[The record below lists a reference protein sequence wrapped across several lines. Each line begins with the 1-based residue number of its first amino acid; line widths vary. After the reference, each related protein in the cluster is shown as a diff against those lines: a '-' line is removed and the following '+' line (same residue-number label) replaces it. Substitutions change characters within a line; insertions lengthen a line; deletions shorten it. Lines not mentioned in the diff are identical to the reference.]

1 MFIRQECVLP
11 NASYLKH
18 HSNTKKKCVYGI
30 IIFYLALFIGVP
42 AIALPVI
49 PDDMTIESTEGCK
62 LINPSPTAGETVSW
76 SGSCQNGYAW
86 GYGSVTW
93 YKNNTVIFVKN
104 DAYFEHGFW
113 MTPASENDKMVN
125 GVIRSNFYKEQ
136 CYFVL
141 PIWGVDRHREHF
153 EVRYASEDASCPEYT
168 RDNKVREN
176 VEAMI
181 SLDGQDIAHYKGTL
195 AHGSLP
201 ADGKLTFFTGA
212 EFKFKDQNID
222 FGPTRNQ
229 NSEEKTRLWQE
240 LIEFSPGDRFQK
252 SYLPILGGNVKTVS
266 PDLFN
271 TSFKI
276 GSEQGSARID
286 GERIL
291 FANINTVGNNVKL
304 DISYDIKPKSTSRLT
319 ASEYKMIAIV
329 KITSIKETPVD
340 MGWLLGGKQNMT
352 RAESWIKKIP
362 VTLTRD
368 TSYRATGKV
377 PLGSYLTF
385 SSALGF
391 KTTTKSITPTVEI
404 LRVVDVQSDHDCT
417 IVPCSYGLNSNA
429 TETSVNITANGL
441 SDDVRETSREGRNLK
456 YDYDR
461 VVAENYERNR
471 QQYSSTSPAETNPS
485 SSSSSSRTSNNS
497 KPSSNPA
504 RGVRNIQSN
513 GQIGGVPSFYVSCQ
527 GGGTHI
533 IYKKSGKWYHGSLGH
548 MGGRFDSWSR
558 EDVGDHACKNL

>member
-1 MFIRQECVLP
+1 MSEVNYLQRKA
-11 NASYLKH
+11 NA
-18 HSNTKKKCVYGI
+18 KKKCVFGI
-30 IIFYLALFIGVP
+30 IIFYLALLLGAP
-42 AIALPVI
+42 AIALPSI
-49 PDDMTIESTEGCK
+49 PDDMTIKSTEGCK

-76 SGSCQNGYAW
+76 SGSCQDGYAW

-93 YKNNTVIFVKN
+93 FKNNTVIFVKD

-141 PIWGVDRHREHF
+141 PIWGVDQHREHF
-153 EVRYASEDASCPEYT
+153 AVRYASEDASCPEYT

-212 EFKFKDQNID
+212 EFKFNDQNID
-222 FGPTRNQ
+222 FGPTQNQ

-240 LIEFSPGDRFQK
+240 LIEFTPGDRFQK

-266 PDLFN
+266 PELFN
-271 TSFKI
+271 TDFKI
-276 GSEQGSARID
+276 GSEQGSARIE

-291 FANINTVGNNVKL
+291 FANINTVGSNVKL
-304 DISYDIKPKSTSRLT
+304 DISYDIKPKSTSKLSAT
-319 ASEYKMIAIV
+319 KYKMIAIV
-329 KITSIKETPVD
+329 KISSLKETPVD
-340 MGWLLGGKQNMT
+340 MGWLLGGKQT
-352 RAESWIKKIP
+352 RTSVDSWIKKIP
-362 VTLTRD
+362 ITLTKD
-368 TSYRATGKV
+368 TSYRATGTV

-391 KTTTKSITPTVEI
+391 ETTTKSITPTVEI
-404 LRVVDVQSDHDCT
+404 LRVVDVQSDHDCAIT
-417 IVPCSYGLNSNA
+417 PCKYGLNSNA
-429 TETSVNITANGL
+429 TETSVNIAATGL
-441 SDDVRETSREGRNLK
+441 SNDVRETSREGRNLK
-456 YDYDR
+456 YEYDR

-471 QQYSSTSPAETNPS
+471 QQYSSTTSTETN
-485 SSSSSSRTSNNS
+485 SSSRLDPSPTSNNS
-497 KPSSNPA
+497 KSSSTPD
-504 RGVRNIQSN
+504 RGMRNIQSN
-513 GQIGGVPSFYVSCQ
+513 GQISGVPSFYVSCK
-527 GGGTHI
+527 GGSTHI

-548 MGGRFDSWSR
+548 MGGRYDSLSR
-558 EDVGDHACKNL
+558 EDVGNYACKSL

>member
-1 MFIRQECVLP
+1 MRKHNGSFHLLSFLNILQCKL
-11 NASYLKH
+11 NAKNKS
-18 HSNTKKKCVYGI
+18 VFGI
-30 IIFYLALFIGVP
+30 ITFYFAIFLGGPALALP
-42 AIALPVI
+42 LI
-49 PDDMTIESTEGCK
+49 PDDMIIKTKEGCR
-62 LINPSPTAGETVSW
+62 LINPSPTSGETVSW
-76 SGSCQNGYAW
+76 SGSCQDGYAW

-93 YKNNTVIFVKN
+93 FKNNAVIFVKS

-113 MTPASENDKMVN
+113 MTPTSENDKMVN

-141 PIWGVDRHREHF
+141 PIWGVDQHREHF
-153 EVRYASEDASCPEYT
+153 AVRYASEDASCPEYT

-181 SLDGQDIAHYKGTL
+181 SLNGQDIAHYKGTL

-222 FGPTRNQ
+222 FGPTQNQ

-240 LIEFSPGDRFQK
+240 LIEFKPGDRFQK
-252 SYLPILGGNVKTVS
+252 SYLPILGGNIKTVS
-266 PDLFN
+266 TDLFN
-271 TSFKI
+271 TDFKI

-286 GERIL
+286 GQRIL
-291 FANINTVGNNVKL
+291 FANINSVGNNVKL
-304 DISYDIKPKSTSRLT
+304 DISYDVKPKPTSRLT

-329 KITSIKETPVD
+329 KITSLKETPVD
-340 MGWLLGGKQNMT
+340 MGWLLGGKQVST
-352 RAESWIKKIP
+352 SVDSWVKKIP
-362 VTLTRD
+362 ITLTKD
-368 TSYRATGKV
+368 TSYRASGTV
-377 PLGSYLTF
+377 PLGSYSTF

-404 LRVVDVQSDHDCT
+404 LRVVDVLSDHDCT
-417 IVPCSYGLNSNA
+417 ISPCSYGLNSNA
-429 TETSVNITANGL
+429 IEKSVNVTANQL

-456 YDYDR
+456 YEYDR

-471 QQYSSTSPAETNPS
+471 QQYSATPS
-485 SSSSSSRTSNNS
+485 NEGS
-497 KPSSNPA
+497 PSSNSTRTA
-504 RGVRNIQSN
+504 SNSKSSSNKAKGAKNIQSN
-513 GQIGGVPSFYVSCQ
+513 GQISGVPSFYISCH

-548 MGGRFDSWSR
+548 MGARYNNYSR
-558 EDVGDHACKNL
+558 EDVADYACKSL